1 MFEQRFKYF
10 LATNKRNKRF
20 YIQSTGTT
28 TLEESRLQLQ
38 KTQEESPLQQAM
50 IHHQTIFTKF
60 NQLITNYSQHI
71 KSSFH
76 HHKDDDDDNDDHSSI
91 SSTCGTTLTTSSSG
105 FLSGQFHVPT
115 DKVLDSRLI
124 QIQSTCKEGNNH
136 RFSPN
141 YGIVNLVEPTGLS
154 IISDIDDT
162 IKDTRILSGARAVL
176 SKTFFEAPEDVSGM
190 SDAYMSWYLQGASFH
205 YVSNSPFQLMP
216 MLDKFLRDAN
226 FPPGSMHLRDDSK
239 LLSRLVE
246 TPGQA
251 KRDAIIRILEDFPQR
266 KFILVGDS
274 GELDLEIYTRLATE
288 FPDQILKIYIRDVTT
303 PCHKKAATRTNT
315 LTSLFSSKRSSS
327 TSSTSSTEEQQ
338 QTKKKRFPLGMRRAV
353 ATTIAEYAMEPQ
365 LTGHQNIIHL
375 EPQEIEDGLVHQ
387 DGMTTLEACSQ
398 LYDRVEKARLQVPEI
413 DIILFQDARTLEQD
427 DTYTLFDSSV
437 LSSSPQSY

>member
-10 LATNKRNKRF
+10 LATNKRNKQF

-38 KTQEESPLQQAM
+38 KTQEDSHLQQAL
-50 IHHQTIFTKF
+50 IHHETLFNKF
-60 NQLITNYSQHI
+60 NQLVTNYSQHF

-76 HHKDDDDDNDDHSSI
+76 TTKNDYPDEEDNLETVSS
-91 SSTCGTTLTTSSSG
+91 CGTTLTTSSSG
-105 FLSGQFHVPT
+105 FLSGQFYIPN
-115 DKVLDSRLI
+115 DKVEDSRLI
-124 QIQSTCKEGNNH
+124 QIQSTCKDNKYK
-136 RFSPN
+136 FTPN
-141 YGIVNLVEPTGLS
+141 YGIVNLVEPTGIS

-162 IKDTRILSGARAVL
+162 IKDTQILSGARKVL
-176 SKTFFEAPEDVSGM
+176 SKTFFEPPTDVSGM
-190 SDAYMSWYLQGASFH
+190 ADAYMSWYLQGASFH

-216 MLDKFLRDAN
+216 MLDKFLRDAQ

-251 KRDAIIRILEDFPQR
+251 KRDAIIRILQDFPQR
-266 KFILVGDS
+266 KFVLVGDS

-288 FPDQILKIYIRDVTT
+288 YPDQIIKIFIRDVTT
-303 PCHKKAATRTNT
+303 PCLKKTSRTST
-315 LTSLFSSKRSSS
+315 LSSLFSYKRSSS
-327 TSSTSSTEEQQ
+327 TSSSSSTEEQ
-338 QTKKKRFPLGMRRAV
+338 QTKKKRFPLGIRRAV
-353 ATTIAEYAMEPQ
+353 ASTIVEYAVEPQ
-365 LTGHQNIIHL
+365 LTGHQNIVHL
-375 EPQEIEDGLVHQ
+375 EPQEMEDGLLHH
-387 DGMTTLEACSQ
+387 DSMTTLEASTQ

-413 DIILFQDARTLEQD
+413 DIVLFQDASTLEHT
-427 DTYTLFDSSV
+427 DTTYFFDNSV